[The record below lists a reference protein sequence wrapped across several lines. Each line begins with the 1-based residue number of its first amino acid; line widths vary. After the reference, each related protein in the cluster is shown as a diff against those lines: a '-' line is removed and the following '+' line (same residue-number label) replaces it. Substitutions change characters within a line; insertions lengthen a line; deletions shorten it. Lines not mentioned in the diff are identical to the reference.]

1 MVLSLSLLSCESSVS
16 VKKSLIEKKKELP
29 NITILDAMI
38 VLEESLSTLPDI
50 TVANRFRKVGI

>member
-16 VKKSLIEKKKELP
+16 VEKSLIEKKKELP

-50 TVANRFRKVGI
+50 TVANRFRK